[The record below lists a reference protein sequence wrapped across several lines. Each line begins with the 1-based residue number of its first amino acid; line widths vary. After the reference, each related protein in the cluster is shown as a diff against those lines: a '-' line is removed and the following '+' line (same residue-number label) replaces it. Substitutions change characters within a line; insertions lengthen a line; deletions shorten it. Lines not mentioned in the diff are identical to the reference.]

1 MEEFRFGDRRDLVDL
16 NEEFYFYAVAIESQ
30 YFEPLDE
37 KYITWCKENVD
48 DNDWRPSMGNMGI
61 LFRTIEDQM
70 AFKLRWT

>member
-1 MEEFRFGDRRDLVDL
+1 MEFKFGARHTLVDK
-16 NEEFYFYAVAIESQ
+16 NEEYNFYVISTSHR

-37 KYITWCKENVD
+37 KYITWCKENIN

-70 AFKLRWT
+70 AFMLRWL